1 MAMQREKRHFYLY
14 EFLPLIE
21 CIFTLKYWKGE
32 DMLANDS
39 NLGIYFN
46 QDRKFIKKCFDQ
58 AEADGLLIL
67 KKRTTKLDEKKIDWA
82 MRSYDLV
89 PSNDFNSKL
98 QEFINSYMLWQP
110 TVGDRMDFF
119 SLYTSKVKKPK
130 EEKVLNRKEV
140 TKMKNNEIWR
150 QEYSWATELLTKI
163 NASRPE
169 KFRSTYLNEGSNR
182 ETNFLCTT
190 LNPSK
195 SHDSCPP
202 EEMLQYRHVV
212 LSEYFGCDDFEEF
225 DTNGSIYRLSYSIHH
240 NELLSHDIDIY
251 SLFWKEA
258 HFKGRMTKIL
268 RDCLKVLCMP
278 AFMSNGAKNGYNSM
292 VVYKEDNEINS
303 KKDWLKKVAINKI
316 CSATGLQ
323 AREVLDRLSDSMY
336 KVLGTNHFLEEE
348 IFIHES
354 NLHILMITEFM
365 KRNIK
370 VINVY
375 DGFYFSKNS
384 MNQDVFNK
392 VYDQCTRELLKR
404 TSFQ

>member
-1 MAMQREKRHFYLY
+1 MAMQRDKRRFYLY

-21 CIFTLKYWKGE
+21 CIFTLKKWRGE
-32 DMLANDS
+32 ALIANDLS
-39 NLGIYFN
+39 IGEYFG

-58 AEADGLLIL
+58 AESDGLLML
-67 KKRTTKLDEKKIDWA
+67 KKRTRKIDDSKITWA
-82 MRSYDLV
+82 MRSYELIT
-89 PSNDFNSKL
+89 SNNYYSKL
-98 QEFINSYMLWQP
+98 QEYINSYMLWEP
-110 TVGDRMDFF
+110 TIGDRMEFF
-119 SLYTSKVKKPK
+119 THYTKTVKRPK
-130 EEKVLNRKEV
+130 DKEKLSRKELK
-140 TKMKNNEIWR
+140 KMEHNELWR
-150 QEYSWATELLTKI
+150 HEYSWATDLLDEI
-163 NASRPE
+163 NKSRPE
-169 KFRSTYLNEGSNR
+169 KFKSSYLNEGSNR

-190 LNPSK
+190 MNPNK
-195 SHDSCPP
+195 NHDSCPP
-202 EEMLQYRHVV
+202 DEMLQYRNVV
-212 LSEYFGCDDFEEF
+212 LSEYFECDDFDEF

-240 NELLSHDIDIY
+240 KEILPHDVDIY

-292 VVYKEDNEINS
+292 VVYKEDDEIDS

-316 CSATGLQ
+316 CYASGLQ
-323 AREVLDRLSDSMY
+323 AREVLDRLSESMY
-336 KVLGTNHFLEEE
+336 KVLGTDHFLEEE

-365 KRNIK
+365 KRDIK

-384 MNQDVFNK
+384 MNQELFNT
-392 VYDQCTRELLKR
+392 VYDKCTRELLKR
-404 TSFQ
+404 TNFH